1 MNVLQIETSIHGRVM
16 FEERPGADL
25 LVGFHGYAETA
36 EAHMA
41 ELQKLPGSGE
51 WSLAAVQA
59 LHPFY
64 SKGGT
69 VIGASWMTSLD
80 RELAI
85 ADNIN
90 YVRRVVETLVED
102 RQSCL
107 SEEEPGQELGQAGL
121 PVLHRLVFLGF
132 SQGAAMAARAAAHIP
147 AAGLILLGGDIPPD
161 VRERP
166 LPPLLL
172 ARGVRD
178 EWYSDE
184 KFKEDLRFVTPV
196 RTLTFDG
203 GHEWTDEFRTAA
215 GEFLATLK
223 RSPRP

>member
-1 MNVLQIETSIHGRVM
+1 MTMNIKHIQTTVHGRVAL
-16 FEERPGADL
+16 EARDSASL

-36 EAHMA
+36 EIHLS
-41 ELQKLPGSGE
+41 ELQRIPGADQ

-85 ADNIN
+85 ADNLN
-90 YVRRVVETLVED
+90 YVRRVLA
-102 RQSCL
+102 
-107 SEEEPGQELGQAGL
+107 ELPSADT
-121 PVLHRLVFLGF
+121 LVFLGF
-132 SQGAAMAARAAAHIP
+132 SQGAAMAARAAATIE
-147 AAGLILLGGDIPPD
+147 ADGLILLGGDIPPD
-161 VRERP
+161 VRGCN

-172 ARGVRD
+172 ARGTRD
-178 EWYSDE
+178 EWYTEE
-184 KFKEDLRFVTPV
+184 KFREDLRFFEPA
-196 RTLTFDG
+196 RALAFDG

-215 GEFLATLK
+215 GEFLAARK
-223 RSPRP
+223 RSPSP

>member
-1 MNVLQIETSIHGRVM
+1 MNVLQIATPIHGRVL
-16 FEERPGADL
+16 FEERGPDHL
-25 LVGFHGYAETA
+25 LIGFHGYAETA
-36 EAHMA
+36 EASLA
-41 ELQKLPGSGE
+41 ELAQVPGIGE
-51 WSLAAVQA
+51 WSVAAVQA

-90 YVRRVVETLVED
+90 YVRRVVDTLPPA
-102 RQSCL
+102 RT
-107 SEEEPGQELGQAGL
+107 
-121 PVLHRLVFLGF
+121 LVFLGF

-147 AAGLILLGGDIPPD
+147 AAGLILLGGDIPAE

-172 ARGVRD
+172 ARGERD
-178 EWYSDE
+178 EWYSAE
-184 KFKEDLRFVTPV
+184 KFKEDLKYVTPAK
-196 RTLTFDG
+196 TLVFDG
-203 GHEWTDEFRTAA
+203 GHEWTEEFRTAA
-215 GEFLATLK
+215 GDFLATLK
-223 RSPRP
+223 RSPSP

>member
-1 MNVLQIETSIHGRVM
+1 MNVLQIETSVHGRVL
-16 FEERPGADL
+16 FEERGRDHL
-25 LVGFHGYAETA
+25 LIGFHGYAETA
-36 EAHMA
+36 ETHMA
-41 ELQKLPGSGE
+41 ELAKLPGIGE
-51 WSLAAVQA
+51 WSVAAIQA

-69 VIGASWMTSLD
+69 IIGGSWMTSLD

-90 YVRRVVETLVED
+90 YVRRAV
-102 RQSCL
+102 
-107 SEEEPGQELGQAGL
+107 AAL
-121 PVLHRLVFLGF
+121 PPAATLVFLGF

-161 VRERP
+161 VRDLP

-172 ARGVRD
+172 ARGERD
-178 EWYSDE
+178 EWYSAE

-196 RTLTFDG
+196 RTLLFDG
-203 GHEWTDEFRTAA
+203 GHEWTDEFRIAA
-215 GEFLATLK
+215 GEFLAARK
-223 RSPRP
+223 RSPSA